1 MEQLRDIKDIVE
13 VHEHSLETLIG
24 IIILSLLVIG
34 IILYLYKNRRRRR
47 KRLSPKEIALNS
59 LKSIDYD
66 NPKDVAYRF
75 TTNGFLFINENNQK
89 EYKDIEKEL
98 LVYKY
103 KKDVPQ
109 VDKGLENRI
118 KMFIK
123 ELK

>member
-24 IIILSLLVIG
+24 IVILSLLVIG

>member
-24 IIILSLLVIG
+24 IVILSLLVIG
-34 IILYLYKNRRRRR
+34 IVLYLYKNRRRRR

-66 NPKDVAYRF
+66 NPKDIAYRF

>member
-24 IIILSLLVIG
+24 IVILSLLVIG

-47 KRLSPKEIALNS
+47 KRLSPKEIGLNS

>member
-24 IIILSLLVIG
+24 IVILSLLVIG
-34 IILYLYKNRRRRR
+34 IVLYLYKNRRRRR

-66 NPKDVAYRF
+66 NPKDIAYRF

-118 KMFIK
+118 RVFIK

>member
-98 LVYKY
+98 LIYKY

>member
-24 IIILSLLVIG
+24 ITVLSLL
-34 IILYLYKNRRRRR
+34 ILGVLFYLYKNRRKRR
-47 KRLSPKEIALNS
+47 KRLTPKEIALNS
-59 LKSIDYD
+59 LKSIDYN
-66 NPKDVAYRF
+66 NPKEVAYRF
-75 TTNGFLFINENNQK
+75 TTDGSLFINENNQK
-89 EYKDIEKEL
+89 EYRDIEKEL

-109 VDKGLENRI
+109 LDKGLENRI
-118 KMFIK
+118 KEFIK